1 MKILQKTYQHRRDFV
16 ADMVCE
22 YCGYV
27 EKDVRGYDDT
37 NFHENVIPRRPC
49 PKCGKISGKAT
60 SHPNQPDWVQM

>member
-22 YCGYV
+22 CCGYI
-27 EKDVRGYDDT
+27 EKNVRGYDDT

-49 PKCGKISGKAT
+49 PKCGKISGKVT
-60 SHPNQPDWVQM
+60 SQPNQPDWVQM